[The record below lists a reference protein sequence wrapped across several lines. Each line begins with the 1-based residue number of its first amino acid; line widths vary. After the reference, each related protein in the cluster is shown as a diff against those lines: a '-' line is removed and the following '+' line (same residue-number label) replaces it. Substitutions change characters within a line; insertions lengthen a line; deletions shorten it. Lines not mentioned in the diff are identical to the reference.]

1 MKVTRIAK
9 VAIAT
14 AAAAGLAVG
23 TLSPA
28 NAATRSTVV
37 LVTSNQLTGLNP
49 SVSNMNLTFNSEVAY
64 MQGFGFNYYD
74 NSPKLVDNKIFG
86 SYKIVSQKPFKVQY
100 TVNKGKVWS
109 DGTPI
114 NAVDLLLSHVIAS
127 SSYSFTAKLGDPT
140 DNEVAPA
147 FNSLSYGGVY
157 DEHHVG
163 LPELSK
169 DKMSLTIEYDAKI
182 PDWQIY
188 GPGPSPVH
196 TLVLMAEGKKSLQSV
211 KANIAARDKFEKA
224 FYSYN
229 TKLMTAAGKIWSND
243 YNINTVNDSTNP
255 LLLVGN
261 GGYILKT
268 AVPGQAVTLV
278 LNPKHKSNPSGPAT
292 NGIKTVV
299 FRIIGDGTAAAQ
311 ALRNQEVDIYQGQP
325 TADSV
330 NLLKAIPTAKVIG
343 GDQAVYEHI
352 DLRVDNAAGSTD
364 NYTGP
369 FKGMDQ
375 RAVDL
380 RTAFL
385 TAYPRDEIVDKLIK
399 PINEKAVRMDSL
411 LVFPSEPGYADVI
424 KNSGVSK
431 YTQGS
436 QAEREARALALVKK
450 YYPNASA
457 TNPGFTVKLNWGTPS
472 NARRAASAQLVKAAL
487 GRAGINV
494 DAPGSATWSRN
505 LASNAFDAFFFA
517 WVKSSVTQQ
526 GNANLFCSDC
536 GNNYLGYQNKV
547 VDAANTKLGA
557 VLLSPKAKLAEYLKI
572 EKELMKDAVSLP
584 IFQHPGVTAVNAKLQ
599 NVKPNPLSPQL
610 VWNYWE
616 WKYSK

>member
-1 MKVTRIAK
+1 MKLTRIAK

-14 AAAAGLAVG
+14 AAAAGLAVT
-23 TLSPA
+23 TLTTA

-49 SVSNMNLTFNSEVAY
+49 SVTNMNLTFNTEVAY

-114 NAVDLLLSHVIAS
+114 TGVDLLLSHVVCS

-147 FNSLSYGGVY
+147 FNALCYGGVY
-157 DEHHVG
+157 DQAHVG
-163 LPELSK
+163 LPTLSS
-169 DKMSLTIEYDAKI
+169 DKMSVTVEYDSKI

-188 GPGPSPVH
+188 GPGPSAVH
-196 TLVLMAEGKKSLQSV
+196 ALVHLAEGKTGLQNAAANLAA
-211 KANIAARDKFEKA
+211 KAKFEKA
-224 FYSYN
+224 FYDYN
-229 TKLMTAAGKIWSND
+229 TKLMKAAGEVWSKS
-243 YNINTVNDSTNP
+243 YNINKVDSSTNP

-261 GGYILKT
+261 GAYILKT
-268 AVPGQAVTLV
+268 AVPGQAVTLG
-278 LNPKHKSNPSGPAT
+278 LNPKHVTNPSGPKT
-292 NGIKTVV
+292 NGVKSVV

-330 NLLKAIPTAKVIG
+330 KLLSEIPTAKIIG
-343 GDQAVYEHI
+343 GAQAVYEHI
-352 DLRVDNAAGSTD
+352 DLRVGTANGISEE
-364 NYTGP
+364 YTGP
-369 FKGMDQ
+369 FAGDSQK
-375 RAVDL
+375 AKDL

-385 TAYPRDEIVDKLIK
+385 MAYPRDEIVDKLIK
-399 PINEKAVRMDSL
+399 PINSSAVRMDSL
-411 LVFPSEPGYADVI
+411 LLFPGEPGYTEMVKD
-424 KNSGVSK
+424 NGVSK
-431 YTQGS
+431 YTKGT
-436 QAEREARALALVKK
+436 QAQREAEALALVRK
-450 YYPNASA
+450 YSA
-457 TNPGFTVKLNWGTPS
+457 TDVKVNLLWGTPS
-472 NARRAASAQLVKAAL
+472 NARRAASAQIVKAAL
-487 GRAGINV
+487 GRAGFDVN
-494 DAPGSATWSRN
+494 APGVVAWSSQLDSSAW
-505 LASNAFDAFFFA
+505 DAEFFA
-517 WVKSSVTQQ
+517 WVKSAITQE
-526 GNANLFCSDC
+526 GNADLFYSDG
-536 GNNYLGYQNKV
+536 GNNLLGYRNKT
-547 VDAANTKLGA
+547 VDAAVEKLRKT
-557 VLLSPKAKLAEYLKI
+557 LLPEKDKLAQYTII
-572 EKELMKDAVSLP
+572 EKQIMSDAVTLP
-584 IFQHPGVTAVNAKLQ
+584 IFQHPGVTAVNKKLQ

>member
-1 MKVTRIAK
+1 MKLTRIAK

-14 AAAAGLAVG
+14 AAAAGLAVS
-23 TLSPA
+23 TLTPA
-28 NAATRSTVV
+28 NSATRSTVV

-49 SVSNMNLTFNSEVAY
+49 SVVNMNLTFNSEVAY

-114 NAVDLLLSHVIAS
+114 TGVDLLLSHVVCS

-147 FNSLSYGGVY
+147 FNALCYGGTY
-157 DEHHVG
+157 DTHHVG
-163 LPELSK
+163 LPTLSA
-169 DKMSLTIEYDAKI
+169 DKMSVTIEYDAKI

-196 TLVLMAEGKKSLQSV
+196 ALVHLAEGKTGLQNAAANSAA
-211 KANIAARDKFEKA
+211 KAKFEKA

-229 TKLMTAAGKIWSND
+229 TKLMKAAGDVWSNA
-243 YNINTVNDSTNP
+243 YTINKVDSSTNP

-261 GGYILKT
+261 GAFILKT

-278 LNPKHKSNPSGPAT
+278 LNKRHTTNPSGPKT
-292 NGIKTVV
+292 NGVKTVV
-299 FRIIGDGTAAAQ
+299 FRIISDGTAAAQ

-330 NLLKAIPTAKVIG
+330 KLLSEIPTAKVIG
-343 GDQAVYEHI
+343 GAQAVYEHI
-352 DLRVDNAAGSTD
+352 DLRVGTANGVSEP
-364 NYTGP
+364 YTGP
-369 FKGMDQ
+369 FAGDSQK
-375 RAVDL
+375 AKDL

-385 TAYPRDEIVDKLIK
+385 MAFPRDEIVDKLIK
-399 PINEKAVRMDSL
+399 PINKNVVRMDSL
-411 LVFPSEPGYADVI
+411 LLFPGEPGYDDMVKNNGVAKYI
-424 KNSGVSK
+424 KG
-431 YTQGS
+431 TQS
-436 QAEREARALALVKK
+436 QREADALALVRKH
-450 YYPNASA
+450 SSSD
-457 TNPGFTVKLNWGTPS
+457 VKINLLWGTPS
-472 NARRAASAQLVKAAL
+472 NARRAAQAQIIKASLA
-487 GRAGINV
+487 RAGFDVN
-494 DAPGSATWSRN
+494 APGVVAWSSQ
-505 LASNAFDAFFFA
+505 LDSSDWDAEFFA
-517 WVKSSVTQQ
+517 WVKSAITQD
-526 GNANLFCSDC
+526 GNADLFCSDC
-536 GNNYLGYQNKV
+536 GNNLLGYNNKK
-547 VDAANTKLGA
+547 VDDAVKKLRGS
-557 VLLSPKAKLAEYLKI
+557 LLSEKDKLAQYTII
-572 EKELMKDAVSLP
+572 EKEIMADALTLP
-584 IFQHPGVTAVNAKLQ
+584 IYQHPGVTAVNKKLQ

>member
-1 MKVTRIAK
+1 
-9 VAIAT
+9 
-14 AAAAGLAVG
+14 L
-23 TLSPA
+23 
-28 NAATRSTVV
+28 
-37 LVTSNQLTGLNP
+37 
-49 SVSNMNLTFNSEVAY
+49 
-64 MQGFGFNYYD
+64 
-74 NSPKLVDNKIFG
+74 
-86 SYKIVSQKPFKVQY
+86 
-100 TVNKGKVWS
+100 
-109 DGTPI
+109 
-114 NAVDLLLSHVIAS
+114 
-127 SSYSFTAKLGDPT
+127 
-140 DNEVAPA
+140 
-147 FNSLSYGGVY
+147 
-157 DEHHVG
+157 
-163 LPELSK
+163 
-169 DKMSLTIEYDAKI
+169 
-182 PDWQIY
+182 
-188 GPGPSPVH
+188 
-196 TLVLMAEGKKSLQSV
+196 KS
-211 KANIAARDKFEKA
+211 
-224 FYSYN
+224 
-229 TKLMTAAGKIWSND
+229 
-243 YNINTVNDSTNP
+243 
-255 LLLVGN
+255 
-261 GGYILKT
+261 

-278 LNPKHKSNPSGPAT
+278 LNPRHKTNPSGPAT
-292 NGIKTVV
+292 SGVKTVV

-352 DLRVDNAAGSTD
+352 DLRVDNAAGSSD

-385 TAYPRDEIVDKLIK
+385 MAYPRDEIVDKLIK
-399 PINEKAVRMDSL
+399 PINDKAVRMDSL
-411 LVFPSEPGYADVI
+411 LVFPSEPGYADII

-431 YTQGS
+431 YTKGS
-436 QAEREARALALVKK
+436 AAEREAAALALVKK

-505 LASNAFDAFFFA
+505 LDSNAFDAFFFA
-517 WVKSSVTQQ
+517 WVKSSITQK
-526 GNANLFCSDC
+526 GNADLFCSDC
-536 GNNYLGYQNKV
+536 GNNYLGYQNKT
-547 VDAANTKLGA
+547 VDAANKKLGA
-557 VLLSPKAKLAEYLKI
+557 VLLSDKDRLAEYLKI

>member
-1 MKVTRIAK
+1 MKVKRVAK
-9 VAIAT
+9 VALVA
-14 AAAAGLAVG
+14 AAAAGLVAG
-23 TLSPA
+23 SLAPA
-28 NAATRSTVV
+28 SAAKRSTVV

-49 SVSNMNLTFNSEVAY
+49 SVVNMNLTFNSEVAY

-86 SYKIVSQKPFKVQY
+86 SYRIVSQKPFRVQY

-114 NAVDLLLSHVIAS
+114 TGVDLLLSHVVCS

-147 FNSLSYGGVY
+147 FNALCYGGTY
-157 DEHHVG
+157 DTHHVG
-163 LPELSK
+163 LPTLSA
-169 DKMSLTIEYDAKI
+169 DKMSVTIEYDAKI

-196 TLVLMAEGKKSLQSV
+196 ALVHMAEGKTKLQSAAANTAA
-211 KANIAARDKFEKA
+211 KAKFEKA
-224 FYSYN
+224 FFDYN
-229 TKLMTAAGKIWSND
+229 TKLMKAAGEIWSKA
-243 YNINTVNDSTNP
+243 YTINKVDDSTNP

-261 GGYILKT
+261 GGYILKS

-278 LNPKHKSNPSGPAT
+278 LNPRHKTNPSGPAT
-292 NGIKTVV
+292 NGVKTVV

-352 DLRVDNAAGSTD
+352 DLRVDTAAGISVD
-364 NYTGP
+364 YTGP
-369 FKGMDQ
+369 FKGTGEK
-375 RAVDL
+375 ATDL

-385 TAYPRDEIVDKLIK
+385 MAYPRDEIVDKLIK
-399 PINEKAVRMDSL
+399 PINPNTVRMDSL
-411 LVFPSEPGYADVI
+411 LLFPSEPGYKEMIAA
-424 KNSGVSK
+424 SGVSK
-431 YTQGS
+431 YTKGT
-436 QAEREARALALVKK
+436 QASREADALALVKK
-450 YYPNASA
+450 HFPSASA
-457 TNPGFTVKLNWGTPS
+457 TTPGFTVKLLWGTPS
-472 NARRAASAQLVKAAL
+472 NARRAASAQIVTAAL
-487 GRAGINV
+487 AKAGIKV
-494 DAPGSATWSRN
+494 EAPGLATWSAN
-505 LASNAFDAFFFA
+505 LSSSAYDAAFFA
-517 WVKSSVTQQ
+517 WVKSAITQD
-526 GNANLFCSDC
+526 GNADLFCSDC
-536 GNNYLGYQNKV
+536 GNNYLGYQNKT
-547 VDAANTKLGA
+547 VDAAVAKLRGS
-557 VLLSPKAKLAEYLKI
+557 LLSEKDKLAQYTVI
-572 EKELMKDAVSLP
+572 EKEIMKDAVTLP

-616 WKYSK
+616 WKY

>member
-1 MKVTRIAK
+1 
-9 VAIAT
+9 IAT
-14 AAAAGLAVG
+14 AAAAGLAVS

-49 SVSNMNLTFNSEVAY
+49 SVTNMNLTFNSEVAY

-114 NAVDLLLSHVIAS
+114 TGVDLLLSHVVCS

-147 FNSLSYGGVY
+147 FNALCYGGVY
-157 DEHHVG
+157 DQAHVG
-163 LPELSK
+163 LPTLSS
-169 DKMSLTIEYDAKI
+169 DKMSVTVEYDSKI

-188 GPGPSPVH
+188 GPGPSAVH
-196 TLVLMAEGKKSLQSV
+196 ALVHLAEGKTGLQNAAANLAA
-211 KANIAARDKFEKA
+211 KAKFEKA
-224 FYSYN
+224 FYDYN
-229 TKLMTAAGKIWSND
+229 TKLMKAAGEVWSKS
-243 YNINTVNDSTNP
+243 YNINKVDSSTNP

-261 GGYILKT
+261 GAYILKT
-268 AVPGQAVTLV
+268 AVPGQAVTLG
-278 LNPKHKSNPSGPAT
+278 LNPKHVTNPSGP
-292 NGIKTVV
+292 KTSGVKSVV

-330 NLLKAIPTAKVIG
+330 KLLSEIPTAKIIG
-343 GDQAVYEHI
+343 GAQAVYEHI
-352 DLRVDNAAGSTD
+352 DLRVGTANGVSEE
-364 NYTGP
+364 YTGP
-369 FKGMDQ
+369 FAGDSQK
-375 RAVDL
+375 AKDL

-385 TAYPRDEIVDKLIK
+385 MAYPRDEIVDKLIK
-399 PINEKAVRMDSL
+399 PINSSAVRMDSL
-411 LVFPSEPGYADVI
+411 LLFPGEPGYNDMV
-424 KNSGVSK
+424 KNNGVSK
-431 YTQGS
+431 YTKGT
-436 QAEREARALALVKK
+436 QAQREAEALALVRK
-450 YYPNASA
+450 YSA
-457 TNPGFTVKLNWGTPS
+457 TDVKVNLLWGTPS
-472 NARRAASAQLVKAAL
+472 NARRAASAQIVKAAL
-487 GRAGINV
+487 GRAGFDVN
-494 DAPGSATWSRN
+494 APGVVAWSSQLDSSAW
-505 LASNAFDAFFFA
+505 DAEFFA
-517 WVKSSVTQQ
+517 WVKSAITQE
-526 GNANLFCSDC
+526 GNADLFYSDG
-536 GNNYLGYQNKV
+536 GNNLLGYRNKT
-547 VDAANTKLGA
+547 VDAAVEKLRKT
-557 VLLSPKAKLAEYLKI
+557 LLPEKDKLAQYTII
-572 EKELMKDAVSLP
+572 EKQIMSDALTLP
-584 IFQHPGVTAVNAKLQ
+584 IFQHPGVTAVNKKLQ

>member
-1 MKVTRIAK
+1 MKLTRIAK
-9 VAIAT
+9 VAIAP
-14 AAAAGLAVG
+14 AAAAGLAVS

-49 SVSNMNLTFNSEVAY
+49 SVTNMNLTFNTEVAY

-114 NAVDLLLSHVIAS
+114 TGVDLLLSHVICS

-147 FNSLSYGGVY
+147 FNALCYGGVY
-157 DEHHVG
+157 DQAHVG
-163 LPELSK
+163 LPTLSS
-169 DKMSLTIEYDAKI
+169 DKMSVTVEYDSKI

-188 GPGPSPVH
+188 GPGPSAVH
-196 TLVLMAEGKKSLQSV
+196 ALVHLAEGKNGLQNAAANLAA
-211 KANIAARDKFEKA
+211 KAKFEKA
-224 FYSYN
+224 FYDYN
-229 TKLMTAAGKIWSND
+229 TKLMKAAGEVWSKS
-243 YNINTVNDSTNP
+243 YNINKVDSSTNP

-261 GGYILKT
+261 GAYILKT
-268 AVPGQAVTLV
+268 AVPGQAVTLG
-278 LNPKHKSNPSGPAT
+278 LNPKHVTNPSGPKT
-292 NGIKTVV
+292 NGVKSVV

-330 NLLKAIPTAKVIG
+330 KLLSEIPTAKIIG
-343 GDQAVYEHI
+343 GAQAVYEHI
-352 DLRVDNAAGSTD
+352 DLRVGTANGISEE
-364 NYTGP
+364 YTGP
-369 FKGMDQ
+369 FAGDSQK
-375 RAVDL
+375 AKDL

-385 TAYPRDEIVDKLIK
+385 MAYPRDEIVDKLIK
-399 PINEKAVRMDSL
+399 PINSSAVRMDSL
-411 LVFPSEPGYADVI
+411 LLFPGEPGYNDMV
-424 KNSGVSK
+424 KNNGVSK
-431 YTQGS
+431 YTKGT
-436 QAEREARALALVKK
+436 QAQREAEALALVRK
-450 YYPNASA
+450 YSA
-457 TNPGFTVKLNWGTPS
+457 TDVKVNLLWGTPS
-472 NARRAASAQLVKAAL
+472 NARRAASAQIVKAAL
-487 GRAGINV
+487 GRAGFEVN
-494 DAPGSATWSRN
+494 APGVVAWSSQLDSSAW
-505 LASNAFDAFFFA
+505 DAEFFA
-517 WVKSSVTQQ
+517 WVKSAITQE
-526 GNANLFCSDC
+526 GNADLFYSDG
-536 GNNYLGYQNKV
+536 GNNLLGYRNKT
-547 VDAANTKLGA
+547 VDAAVEKLRKT
-557 VLLSPKAKLAEYLKI
+557 LLPEKDKLAQYTII
-572 EKELMKDAVSLP
+572 EKQIMSDAVTLP
-584 IFQHPGVTAVNAKLQ
+584 IFQHPGVTAVNKKLQ

>member
-1 MKVTRIAK
+1 MKLTRIAK

-14 AAAAGLAVG
+14 TAAAGLAVG

-28 NAATRSTVV
+28 SAATRSTVV

-114 NAVDLLLSHVIAS
+114 TGVDLLLSHVTCS

-147 FNSLSYGGVY
+147 FNALCYGGVY
-157 DEHHVG
+157 DTHHVG
-163 LPELSK
+163 LPQLSA
-169 DKMSLTIEYDAKI
+169 DKMSVTIEYDAKI

-196 TLVLMAEGKKSLQSV
+196 TLVHMAEGKTKLQNLAANNAA
-211 KANIAARDKFEKA
+211 KAKFEKA

-229 TKLMTAAGKIWSND
+229 TKLMKAAGEIWSKS
-243 YNINTVNDSTNP
+243 YNINTVNESTNP

-261 GGYILKT
+261 GAYILRS
-268 AVPGQAVTLV
+268 AVPGQAVTLA
-278 LNPKHKSNPSGPAT
+278 LNPRHRTNPSGPAT
-292 NGIKTVV
+292 NGIRTIV

-330 NLLKAIPTAKVIG
+330 NLLKAIPTARTIG

-352 DLRVDNAAGSTD
+352 DLRVDTAAGSTD
-364 NYTGP
+364 TYNGP

-385 TAYPRDEIVDKLIK
+385 MAYPRDEIVDKLIK
-399 PINEKAVRMDSL
+399 PINDKAVRMDSL
-411 LVFPSEPGYADVI
+411 LVFPSEPGYADII

-431 YTQGS
+431 FTRGT
-436 QAEREARALALVKK
+436 QAEREAAALALVRK

-472 NARRAASAQLVKAAL
+472 NARRAASAQIVKAAL
-487 GRAGINV
+487 AKAGINV

-526 GNANLFCSDC
+526 GNSNLFCSDC
-536 GNNYLGYQNKV
+536 GNNYLGYSSKV
-547 VDAANTKLGA
+547 VDAANKKLGA
-557 VLLSPKAKLAEYLKI
+557 VLLSEKAKLAEYLKI
-572 EKELMKDAVSLP
+572 EKELMKDAVTLP
-584 IFQHPGVTAVNAKLQ
+584 IFQHPGVTAVNRKLQ
-599 NVKPNPLSPQL
+599 NVKPNPLNPQL

-616 WKYSK
+616 WKYTK